1 MAITSQFAVEFRK
14 DGAIHDANSVS
25 AVLDGLAGLTD
36 LVVIAHGWNNDKAD
50 AASLYDRF
58 VASAEQVAATGIVN
72 GVQQRQVGVVRAYWP
87 SKKFADSDLI
97 PGGGAASVS
106 EATSASQAALVRLL
120 DELKRDPIRLG
131 GSEVDATTRVH
142 LERAQSLVPALSSSA
157 DARREFVQSI
167 RAVLNPG
174 ENHPED
180 GSAEF
185 FTSDPEE
192 LFKGLSG
199 QVKFVRGSSA
209 GGATSMTA
217 GGAANFLTDAA
228 EGVTAAARR
237 IANYATY
244 YQMKTRAGTVGRTG
258 VALMIARIRER
269 RPELPIHL
277 VGHSFGGRLVAATAA
292 TLEPGSSPVT
302 MLLLQAAFSHNG
314 FARKFDGKND
324 GAFRTVIDERRVS
337 GPIVITHTKNDSAV
351 GVAYPLASRIANDT
365 AAALGDEN
373 DPYGGMGRNGAQRTQ
388 EATSGV
394 LCDLDGRYD
403 FTADGVINLRA
414 DKFIMDHSDVTG
426 HQVTYAFWHGLV
438 AGSHSVV
445 SS

>member
-1 MAITSQFAVEFRK
+1 MAITSQFDVEFRK
-14 DGAIHDANSVS
+14 DGAIHDANAVS

-58 VASAEQVAATGIVN
+58 VASAEQVAAAGIVN
-72 GVQQRQVGVVRAYWP
+72 GVQQRQVGLVRAYWP
-87 SKKFADSDLI
+87 SKRFTDSDLI

-142 LERAQSLVPALSSSA
+142 LEHAQSLVPALSSSA

-185 FTSDPEE
+185 FTSEPEA
-192 LFKGLSG
+192 LFTGLSG

-258 VALMIARIRER
+258 VALMVARIREK
-269 RPELPIHL
+269 RPELPVHL

-302 MLLLQAAFSHNG
+302 MMLLQAAFSHNG
-314 FARKFDGKND
+314 FARKFDGEHD

-351 GVAYPLASRIANDT
+351 GVAYPLASRIANDA

-373 DPYGGMGRNGAQRTQ
+373 DPYGGLGRNGAQRTK

-394 LCDLDGRYD
+394 LCDLDTPYD
-403 FTADGVINLRA
+403 FKADGVFNLRA

>member
-1 MAITSQFAVEFRK
+1 MAITSQFEVEFRK
-14 DGAIHDANSVS
+14 DGAIHDANAVS

-58 VASAEQVAATGIVN
+58 IASAEQVAASGVVN
-72 GVQQRQVGVVRAYWP
+72 GVQQRHVGVVRAYWP

-106 EATSASQAALVRLL
+106 EATSASQAALGRLL
-120 DELKRDPIRLG
+120 DELKRDPVRLG
-131 GSEVDATTRVH
+131 GSEVDATKRVH

-167 RAVLNPG
+167 RAVLNPD

-185 FTSDPEE
+185 FTSDPEA
-192 LFKGLSG
+192 LFQSLSG
-199 QVKFVRGSSA
+199 QVKFVPGHSA

-228 EGVTAAARR
+228 EGTTAAARR

-244 YQMKTRAGTVGRTG
+244 YQMKARAGTVGRTG
-258 VALMIARIRER
+258 VGLTLARIREK
-269 RPELPIHL
+269 RPGLPLHL
-277 VGHSFGGRLVAATAA
+277 VGHSFGGRLVAAAAA
-292 TLEPGSSPVT
+292 TLEPGSTPVT
-302 MLLLQAAFSHNG
+302 MMLLQAAFSHNG
-314 FARKFDGKND
+314 FARKFDGRND
-324 GAFRTVIDERRVS
+324 GAFRTVIDDRRVS
-337 GPIVITHTKNDSAV
+337 GPILITHTKNDSAV
-351 GVAYPLASRIANDT
+351 GVAYPLASRLAFDA

-388 EATSGV
+388 EATPGV
-394 LCDLDGRYD
+394 LCDLDEPHD
-403 FTADGVINLRA
+403 FTAGAIINLRA
-414 DKFIMDHSDVTG
+414 DKFIKDHSDVAG
-426 HQVTYAFWHGLV
+426 HQVAYAFWHGV
-438 AGSHSVV
+438 IAGSPLSIT
-445 SS
+445 